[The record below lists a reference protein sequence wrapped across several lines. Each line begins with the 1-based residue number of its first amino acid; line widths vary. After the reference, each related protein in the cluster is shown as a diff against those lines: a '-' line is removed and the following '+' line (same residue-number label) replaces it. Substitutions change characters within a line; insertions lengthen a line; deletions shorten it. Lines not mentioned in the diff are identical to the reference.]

1 MSIEKQIQDGL
12 RQLSKRGVDTFSAKV
27 TEVDKT
33 KGFCTV
39 EADGLEY
46 ADVRLASVLNE
57 RESFVYVFP
66 KLGSSVLVSPIEE
79 DLNNLYVEA
88 YSEVEEFYLKV
99 DTTEM
104 NVNADGIL
112 IKRENENLRNILDDW
127 QKEFGKLCDEV
138 NKIVVSIGVTPNVA
152 AITLIKTEVTTT
164 INNRLKKVLKE
175 E

>member
-1 MSIEKQIQDGL
+1 MSIEKQIQDAF
-12 RQLSKRGVDTFSAKV
+12 RQLGKRGVDTFPAKV

-46 ADVRLASVLNE
+46 PDVRLASVINE
-57 RESFVYVFP
+57 RGSFVYVFP
-66 KLGSSVLVSPIEE
+66 KIGSSVLVSPIEE

-88 YSEVEEFYLKV
+88 YSEVEEYYIKIE
-99 DTTEM
+99 TTEM

-112 IKRENENLRNILDDW
+112 IKRGDENLRTILED
-127 QKEFGKLCDEV
+127 QHKQFGKLCDEI

-152 AITLIKTEVTTT
+152 AITLIKTEVTVN
-164 INNRLKKVLKE
+164 INSRMKTVLKE
-175 E
+175 N